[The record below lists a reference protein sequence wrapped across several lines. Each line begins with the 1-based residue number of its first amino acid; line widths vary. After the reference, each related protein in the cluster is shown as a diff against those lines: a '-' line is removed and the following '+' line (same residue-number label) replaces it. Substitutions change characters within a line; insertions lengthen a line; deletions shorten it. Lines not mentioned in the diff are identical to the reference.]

1 MNSVINNIQKIEK
14 LEFCDEKDRAKM
26 ILVYLR
32 LKPAC
37 EVYVYEKEAIIKL
50 KQALLEV
57 GLHCVKLNFD
67 KKPFD
72 EIQKAIPQK
81 LILPVGQ
88 CAVARDEKTAIRL
101 SKTMPNKDHRRFGRL
116 MGYPQTAIDNFVK
129 KEPKL
134 DGPEYVKLYKKDGI
148 IFSFRIPAKNY
159 SDSLKLLKRW
169 STAIKRHAPDLYKKL
184 LKHSEASLRMFH

>member
-1 MNSVINNIQKIEK
+1 MDSVINNIQKIEK
-14 LEFCDEKDRAKM
+14 LKYCDEKDRAKM
-26 ILVYLR
+26 ILVYLG

-37 EVYVYEKEAIIKL
+37 EVYVYKKELIIKL
-50 KQALLEV
+50 KQALSEV
-57 GLHCVKLNFD
+57 GLHCIKLNFD

-81 LILPVGQ
+81 LILPTGQ
-88 CAVARDEKTAIRL
+88 CAIARDEKTAIGL
-101 SKTMPNKDHRRFGRL
+101 SKIIPSKHHQRFGRI

-129 KEPKL
+129 REPKL
-134 DGPEYVKLYKKDGI
+134 DGSKYIELYKKHGI

-159 SDSLKLLKRW
+159 SESIKLLKRW
-169 STAIKRHAPDLYKKL
+169 SMAIKRYAPDLYKKL